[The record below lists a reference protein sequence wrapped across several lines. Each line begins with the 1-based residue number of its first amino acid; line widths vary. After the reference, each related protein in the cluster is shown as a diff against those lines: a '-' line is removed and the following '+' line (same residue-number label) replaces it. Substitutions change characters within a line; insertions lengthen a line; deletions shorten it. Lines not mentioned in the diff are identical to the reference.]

1 MLLVLSNDGVLENKF
16 PPNAFDCPKAG
27 VLCPKAGAACP
38 KAEAVCPKGE
48 LVCPREGVLDWNK
61 GDD

>member
-1 MLLVLSNDGVLENKF
+1 MKNSNNRNSQLYD
-16 PPNAFDCPKAG
+16 